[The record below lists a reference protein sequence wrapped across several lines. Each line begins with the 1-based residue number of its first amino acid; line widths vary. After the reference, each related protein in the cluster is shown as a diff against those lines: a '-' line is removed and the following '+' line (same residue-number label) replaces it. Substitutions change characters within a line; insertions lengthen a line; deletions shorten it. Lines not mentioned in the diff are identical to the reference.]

1 MPTKYW
7 FAMKIKLDNL
17 YRICKNAFKRWT
29 FKTTF
34 SLTMLMRSFFNF
46 RNNVRCYFFR
56 NTVPLISAATYIAIL
71 GRRVQWYERENTA
84 SIQLPIV
91 YKHKWPSE
99 NNLYVSCVHLYIPNL
114 FFLTIRIFFG
124 VILNYCFLF
133 WSCCLHPVVVLTAIL
148 GRRVQ
153 WYEREN
159 TASIQLPIVY
169 KQKWPSEKS

>member
-71 GRRVQWYERENTA
+71 GRRVQWYERENIFRCNFELLFSLLKLLLT
-84 SIQLPIV
+84 
-91 YKHKWPSE
+91 
-99 NNLYVSCVHLYIPNL
+99 SCSSAYSN
-114 FFLTIRIFFG
+114 IRPARSMVWKRKYSF
-124 VILNYCFLF
+124 
-133 WSCCLHPVVVLTAIL
+133 
-148 GRRVQ
+148 
-153 WYEREN
+153 N
-159 TASIQLPIVY
+159 TASSCLQAEMTIRKILILSCVQNIQA
-169 KQKWPSEKS
+169 